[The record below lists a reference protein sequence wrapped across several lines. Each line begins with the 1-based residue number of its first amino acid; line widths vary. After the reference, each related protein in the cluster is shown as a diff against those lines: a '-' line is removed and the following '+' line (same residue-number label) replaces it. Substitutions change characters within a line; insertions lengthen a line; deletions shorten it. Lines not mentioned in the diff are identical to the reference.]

1 MQKIFKNGKQ
11 VYVLNDDN
19 NYVQMTNSMSDN
31 IVYPRYG
38 IYFLKRDKIYA
49 TLIMQNETDIP
60 YQNIIDEFQV
70 LIFLKTHFSDD
81 ASTEFLKMC
90 KSI

>member
-60 YQNIIDEFQV
+60 YQNIIDEFV
-70 LIFLKTHFSDD
+70 KRTNCGGILANCA
-81 ASTEFLKMC
+81 ASGTKV
-90 KSI
+90 IVD